1 MQVAEWTPIDD
12 RLPTQEDAD
21 VHGCVIAWH
30 VYQGVLITGW
40 RYVAENRFFSHWMR
54 TIPAPAYIDPKY
66 KNR

>member
-1 MQVAEWTPIDD
+1 MIVNDWTPIDD

-40 RYVAENRFFSHWMR
+40 RYVAENRFVSHWTR